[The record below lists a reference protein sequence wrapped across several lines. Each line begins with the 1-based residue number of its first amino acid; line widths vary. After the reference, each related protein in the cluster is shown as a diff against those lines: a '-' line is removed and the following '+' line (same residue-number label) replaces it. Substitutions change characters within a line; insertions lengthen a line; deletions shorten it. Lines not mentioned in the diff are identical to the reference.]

1 MLLRTASVPL
11 ASFVVS
17 FAVLA
22 AQTGPAIFPTRVYES
37 GGERPSALALADL
50 DRDGRL
56 DVVVANRATNS
67 VAVLRGDAWGGL
79 GTPLAYPVAGQA
91 PAALA
96 IGDLDGDGFLD
107 VLTANEEDA
116 TVSLLRGDAR
126 GTLEPAVTF
135 ATCGSKL
142 AGIALGDV
150 NGDGRIDVVV
160 VCSVTANLCVLAGNA
175 RGGLD
180 PPVSYET
187 GGSYPTALAL
197 ADVDLDGRVDV
208 VVVNAGSGTIG
219 VLRQT
224 RDGRLAPAEVHASG
238 GDRPVSVAVG
248 ELTGDGRPDIAVA
261 NSYSASI
268 GVLAGNAQGS
278 FDPPALVGLNLPT
291 FVAID
296 DVDGDGRAD
305 LVVTCAQISEVDV
318 LRGTGTGGFSAPE
331 RASTG
336 GSHPVAVATGDVT
349 GDGRK
354 DLVCANEGSSRIGV
368 VSGRSR
374 GFDAAI
380 PIAANLQWPGSVVI
394 ADATQDGIP
403 DVLVG
408 EGLEGPMQVA
418 LLVGAGDGTF
428 RPPVEILNAIPV
440 MQPQAMRFADVTGDG
455 HPDIVTVDPV
465 YGVVAVIPADGRGG
479 FEPPRT
485 YPDTAEVAP
494 YCVAV
499 GDVTGDGRADVVVGG
514 LHGSVGVLPGNPQG
528 TLDPMRTYASGS
540 SSVGDVALAD
550 VDGDGHL
557 DVIAALRDTG
567 TIALLRGNARGTL
580 DAPIAFDAGGT
591 GSHFLRIGDVTGDG
605 IPDLVVANEG
615 REPISVLAGSRSGRF
630 ARPVTYAIGA
640 GDPASFAIGDV
651 DGDGR
656 LDLVVAARESG
667 DGDRLCVLRG
677 NAEGTFDPP
686 EAYAGCGVY
695 AYTDSVALGDLDGDG
710 RLDAVVANGESR
722 VTLCRNRL
730 PTLAGQATC
739 FGDGSQGPCPCSN
752 DGASGRGCDNSQAT
766 GGALLASSGESRVT
780 RDRVVLTVT
789 GVVDATLCLFVQG
802 TAEVPIASFGEGL
815 LCTGGVSTR
824 LFVKVSTNGVAS
836 APGPN
841 DPSITTRSA
850 SLGEPLLP
858 GDVRVYQVVYRDP
871 SVAFCA
877 RPSFDVSRG
886 WLLAWQ
892 E

>member
-1 MLLRTASVPL
+1 MPLRIGSLSVASLVV
-11 ASFVVS
+11 ASS
-17 FAVLA
+17 VLA
-22 AQTGPAIFPTRVYES
+22 TQSAPAIFPTRVYDP
-37 GGERPSALALADL
+37 GGERPSAVALADL

-67 VAVLRGDAWGGL
+67 VTVLRGDAWGDL
-79 GTPLAYPVAGQA
+79 GTPVAYPVAGHA

-116 TVSLLRGDAR
+116 TISLLRGNAR
-126 GTLEPAVTF
+126 GTLEPAETF
-135 ATCGSKL
+135 ASFGSKL

-150 NGDGRIDVVV
+150 TGDGRIDVVV
-160 VCSVTANLCVLAGNA
+160 VGSFSQSVCVLAGNA
-175 RGGLD
+175 QGGLD
-180 PPVSYET
+180 PSQGYDT
-187 GGSYPTALAL
+187 GGTYPTALAL
-197 ADVDLDGRVDV
+197 ADVDLDGRLDV
-208 VVVNAGSGTIG
+208 VVVNAGSDTIG
-219 VLRQT
+219 VLRQG
-224 RDGRLAPAEVHASG
+224 RDGRLAPAEIHASG
-238 GDRPVSVAVG
+238 GHLPVSVAVG

-261 NSYSASI
+261 NSSSASI
-268 GVLAGNAQGS
+268 GILAGNAQGS
-278 FDPPALVGLNLPT
+278 FDPPVLVGLNVPT

-296 DVDGDGRAD
+296 EVDGDGHAD
-305 LVVTCAQISEVDV
+305 LVAACAQISEVDV
-318 LRGTGTGGFSAPE
+318 LRGTGTGTFSAPE
-331 RASTG
+331 RASSG
-336 GSHPVAVATGDVT
+336 GNHPVAVAVGDIT

-354 DLVCANEGSSRIGV
+354 DLVCANDWSSRIGV
-368 VSGRSR
+368 VAGHAG
-374 GFDAAI
+374 GFDAAV

-418 LLVGAGDGTF
+418 LLEGTGSGTF
-428 RPPVEILNAIPV
+428 RPPVEIQNTIPV

-479 FEPPRT
+479 FEPPRA
-485 YPDTAEVAP
+485 YPDTVELAP

-499 GDVTGDGRADVVVGG
+499 GDVTGDGRNDVVVGG
-514 LHGSVGVLPGNPQG
+514 LYGRVGVRPGNSQG
-528 TLDPMRTYASGS
+528 TLDPMRTYASGG

-567 TIALLRGNARGTL
+567 TIALLRGNAQGTL
-580 DAPIAFDAGGT
+580 DSPIAFDAGGED
-591 GSHFLRIGDVTGDG
+591 SHFLRIGDVTGDG

-615 REPISVLAGSRSGRF
+615 RRPIAVLAGSRSGRF
-630 ARPVTYAIGA
+630 ASPVTYAIGA
-640 GDPASFAIGDV
+640 SDPASFELGDV
-651 DGDGR
+651 DGNGR
-656 LDLVVAARESG
+656 LDVVVAAREYWN
-667 DGDRLCVLRG
+667 GDRLCVLLG

-686 EAYAGCGVY
+686 ESYAGSGVY
-695 AYTDSVALGDLDGDG
+695 AYTDSVALGDVDGDG
-710 RLDAVVANGESR
+710 RPDAVVANGMNR
-722 VTLCRNRL
+722 VTLSRNRL
-730 PTLAGQATC
+730 PTLAGRPTC

-752 DGASGRGCDNSQAT
+752 DGGSGRGCDNSQAT

-780 RDRVVLTVT
+780 RDDVVLTAT
-789 GVVDATLCLFVQG
+789 GVVDTTLCLFVQG

-815 LCTGGVSTR
+815 LCMGGASKR

-841 DPSITTRSA
+841 DPSITARSA
-850 SLGEPLLP
+850 SLGDPLLP

-877 RPSFDVSRG
+877 KPSFDVSRG

-892 E
+892 H